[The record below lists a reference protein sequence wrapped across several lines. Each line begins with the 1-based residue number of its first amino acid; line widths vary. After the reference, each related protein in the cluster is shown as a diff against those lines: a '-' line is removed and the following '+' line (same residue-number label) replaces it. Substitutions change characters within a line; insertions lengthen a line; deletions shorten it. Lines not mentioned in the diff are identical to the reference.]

1 MNLPIYHETSAAI
14 YFDNGDG
21 SLTVKQK
28 RNVKLNQ
35 TLAVFK
41 NDEQGHSAYLRFRKT
56 LVNNGNRVYTL
67 YRCPNDGRTY
77 DQVAGKTNSNW
88 ISRRGHVPKKIAKVL
103 TVLRSNYPRYIL
115 DNFG

>member
-28 RNVKLNQ
+28 KNTKIKQ

-41 NDEQGHSAYLRFRKT
+41 NDSQGRDAYRQFRKT
-56 LVNNGNRVYTL
+56 LVDNGNRVYTL
-67 YRCPNDGRTY
+67 YRCPIDNSTY
-77 DQVAGKTNSNW
+77 DQTARKSSTFFH
-88 ISRRGHVPKKIAKVL
+88 SRRGSIQKNLAKVMV
-103 TVLRSNYPRYIL
+103 VLRTNSPR
-115 DNFG
+115 